1 MEAAGTWSTGPPCH
15 WSLFRPCMMLWTAEM
30 NKLNLGGE
38 RGDCPLLVR
47 VHKGLGTS
55 GFLIRI
61 FWI

>member
-1 MEAAGTWSTGPPCH
+1 
-15 WSLFRPCMMLWTAEM
+15 M

-61 FWI
+61 F